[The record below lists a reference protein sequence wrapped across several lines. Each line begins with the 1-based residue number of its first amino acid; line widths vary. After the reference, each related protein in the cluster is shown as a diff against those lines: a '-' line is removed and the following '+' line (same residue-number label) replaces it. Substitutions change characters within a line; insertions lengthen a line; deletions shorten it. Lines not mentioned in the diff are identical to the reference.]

1 MRTVARLSVA
11 PVKSLRLLHPE
22 RVRLERSG
30 VPENRR
36 FYLAEPDGTLFT
48 AAKFGPVVAIVP
60 EYDAVS
66 EWLRLRFPDGAIVEG
81 DVSRGGRD
89 VTTDF
94 FGRAVAGRMLEGP
107 WAEAFS
113 SYVGR
118 PLRLVRVVASGDGND
133 DAPVSLFST
142 ASAEELARRSG
153 QPEALDSRRF
163 RMLVEVAGCKPH
175 EEDRWKGTA
184 VQVGGAVVKVVGV
197 VGRCVI
203 TTQSPSTGH
212 KDLDTLRA
220 IKAYRGVRGKS
231 VPFGVYAD
239 VLEPGAIGVS
249 DPVIP
254 E

>member
-1 MRTVARLSVA
+1 MRTIARLSVA
-11 PVKSLRLLHPE
+11 PVKSLRLLHPD

-60 EYDAVS
+60 EYDAAS
-66 EWLRLRFPDGAIVEG
+66 ERLRLRFPDGAIVEG

-94 FGRAVAGRMLEGP
+94 FGRAVHGRMLEGP

-113 SYVGR
+113 SYVGQA
-118 PLRLVRVVASGDGND
+118 LRLVRVDANGDGND

-153 QPEALDSRRF
+153 RPEALDSRRF
-163 RMLVEVAGCKPH
+163 RMLVEVAGCEPH
-175 EEDRWKGTA
+175 EEDRWNGTA
-184 VQVGGAVVKVVGV
+184 VRLGEAVVKVVGF

-212 KDLDTLRA
+212 KDLDTLKA
-220 IKAYRGVRGKS
+220 IKAYRGMQRKS
-231 VPFGVYAD
+231 IRFGVYAD
-239 VLEPGAIGVS
+239 VLEPGTIGVG
-249 DPVIP
+249 DPVVP
-254 E
+254 Q